1 MKKKWQKSNK
11 NLCKWDFFCIFAAQ
25 ICLFVAGS
33 SEKDNIHSM
42 FGALEHVGKCP
53 YQAHS

>member
-11 NLCKWDFFCIFAAQ
+11 NLCKWDFFCNFAAQ